1 MPIQALILREVR
13 IDKNG
18 EIIHEDDLFMGFDP
32 EANGPGSG
40 TSHDRNEGE
49 TVEMEGAYVLRDG
62 HAVFVP
68 IKIGIAGERHFEV
81 LDGAKEG
88 DEIITGPFEVIRTL
102 VDGEPVQKERD
113 NSNPFSRSGREG

>member
-1 MPIQALILREVR
+1 
-13 IDKNG
+13 
-18 EIIHEDDLFMGFDP
+18 
-32 EANGPGSG
+32 
-40 TSHDRNEGE
+40 
-49 TVEMEGAYVLRDG
+49 MEGAYVLRDG